1 MKAEQASRIAELND
15 EFRRKGFAVTVTV
28 GVQALPDLA
37 GLLEAV
43 REYNEFFDANDPYG
57 EHDFGTITWQGK
69 KTFWKIDYY
78 DDKLEGWSDP
88 ALAECNRVLTLML
101 AAEY

>member
-1 MKAEQASRIAELND
+1 MQTEQASTIAKLND
-15 EFRRKGFAVTVTV
+15 EFRRKGFAVTVTT

-43 REYNEFFDANDPYG
+43 RDYNEFWDSNDPYG
-57 EHDFGTITWQGK
+57 EHDFGTIVWGK
-69 KTFWKIDYY
+69 KKVFWKIDYY
-78 DDKLEGWSDP
+78 NESLDGWSDP
-88 ALAECNRVLTLML
+88 ALPSCNRILTVML

>member
-1 MKAEQASRIAELND
+1 MQTQQASTIAKLND
-15 EFRRKGFAVTVTV
+15 EFRKKGLAVTVTT
-28 GVQALPDLA
+28 GVQGLSDLS

-43 REYNEFFDANDPYG
+43 REYGEFWDGVDPHG
-57 EHDFGTITWQGK
+57 EHDFGTIVWAGK

-78 DDKLEGWSDP
+78 NESLDGWSDP
-88 ALAECNRVLTLML
+88 AKPECIRVFTLML